1 MTFAGG
7 SEDAEDKIRRK
18 LSSLFENMMQAL
30 FRQKGAQ
37 LDIDILTS
45 DEAQAFINTHAS
57 VLDSAFTK
65 TDMSETMRRRL
76 KRSDYIFS
84 GMKTFHELNEA
95 FPSLLDENGERKP
108 FERFLN
114 DVQSIDKT
122 YNQNYLR
129 AEYNFAQSSAQM
141 AAKWEGFMED
151 GDRYNLQYRT
161 AGDDKVRPQHAALN
175 GVTLPPSDSFWE
187 EFYPPNG
194 WNCRCTVVQVRKTK
208 YPETDHNE
216 AVTLGDS
223 ALQNDTKGIFRFNS
237 GKEGKTFPD
246 YNPYTIRRCRD
257 CDIAKG
263 KRKLAKKK
271 KKEGTEF
278 DTCKGCESIH
288 SMADKENTDKPA
300 CKSRHDILSDVKNWA
315 NTHLPRVDMPNGATA
330 YRKTIKSQNG
340 DSLIVGKKFFSE
352 TFTKN
357 IDNSKLEDVID
368 TAKCIDEWGGS
379 LTYVRTE
386 KGIDHDFDFRVYR
399 AEFKGQTIE
408 LKAKDTEGIIV
419 YTMRFI

>member
-37 LDIDILTS
+37 LDIDILAS

-76 KRSDYIFS
+76 QRSDYIFS

-208 YPETDHNE
+208 YPATDHDE

-263 KRKLAKKK
+263 KQKLAKTFID
-271 KKEGTEF
+271 ENNL
-278 DTCKGCESIH
+278 CQACQYIQ
-288 SMADKENTDKPA
+288 SMVDKE
-300 CKSRHDILSDVKNWA
+300 KSIRLTYDERRNILNAA
-315 NTHLPRVDMPNGATA
+315 NEWVSKHLPLVDMPDGTA
-330 YRKTIKSQNG
+330 AHRVTIQTANG
-340 DSLIVGKKFFSE
+340 DDVIFGKPFFSE
-352 TFTKN
+352 TF
-357 IDNSKLEDVID
+357 
-368 TAKCIDEWGGS
+368 AKCIKNRRLAEIMSSATKLDEWATALS
-379 LTYVRTE
+379 FKT
-386 KGIDHDFDFRVYR
+386 KIRV
-399 AEFKGQTIE
+399 
-408 LKAKDTEGIIV
+408 
-419 YTMRFI
+419 